1 MPENQLPSSRYDLN
15 TYWGR
20 VRHAMEITDPRT
32 LLTTKKDLANA
43 VAVLDAFKTGKN
55 PKLDESVWHAKK
67 IVDST
72 LHPDTKQPVFLPFR
86 MSCFVLTNLVVT
98 AGMLQ
103 PNLGT
108 LGTAFWQWTNQSVN
122 VAFNSANANKSSPL
136 SLSQTAKSYAYAV
149 SASCGV
155 AIGLNKLV
163 PRLKFL
169 SASAKTVLGRLT
181 PFAAVASAGA
191 LNVFLM
197 RGEELRRGIDVYDA
211 EGNSLSKSKKAA
223 FYAVG
228 ETALSRVFNCSPIM
242 VLPPLALMAFQ
253 KQNWLRT
260 RPGLTIPVNLALIFA
275 TSIVA
280 LPLAIG
286 VFPARE
292 SVSPHKLEPEFHHL
306 KDKNGKPLAKIE
318 FNRGL

>member
-1 MPENQLPSSRYDLN
+1 
-15 TYWGR
+15 
-20 VRHAMEITDPRT
+20 
-32 LLTTKKDLANA
+32 
-43 VAVLDAFKTGKN
+43 
-55 PKLDESVWHAKK
+55 
-67 IVDST
+67 
-72 LHPDTKQPVFLPFR
+72 

-108 LGTAFWQWTNQSVN
+108 AGTVFWQWMNQSVN
-122 VAFNSANANKSSPL
+122 VAFNSANANKSTQLTLP
-136 SLSQTAKSYAYAV
+136 QMTKSYIYAV

-155 AIGLNKLV
+155 AIGLNKIV
-163 PRLKFL
+163 PRMNFL
-169 SASAKTVLGRLT
+169 SSSSKAVLGRLT
-181 PFAAVASAGA
+181 PFAAVASAGV

-197 RGEELRRGIDVYDA
+197 RGEELRQGIDVFDK
-211 EGNSLSKSKKAA
+211 EGESLGKSKKAA

-228 ETALSRVFNCSPIM
+228 ETALSRVINASPIM
-242 VLPPLALMAFQ
+242 VIPPLVLMRLQ

-260 RPGLTIPVNLALIFA
+260 RPKLTIPVNLGLITL
-275 TSIVA
+275 TSLIA

-292 SVSPHKLEPEFHHL
+292 KISPFKLEPQFHHL
-306 KDKNGKPLAKIE
+306 KDKSDQPIVEVE